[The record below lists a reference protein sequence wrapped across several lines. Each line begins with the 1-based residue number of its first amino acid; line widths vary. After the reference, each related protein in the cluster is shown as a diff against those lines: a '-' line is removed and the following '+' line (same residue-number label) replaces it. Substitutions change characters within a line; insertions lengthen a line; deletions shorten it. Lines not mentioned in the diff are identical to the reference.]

1 MSGAERGTTRSV
13 TSAALPPVLP
23 EGPELRLAVARA
35 RWLELQD
42 ELLRGVTHALS
53 NRIATVSAAAY
64 MLDHADIDCH
74 EAAESL
80 RTETERMDALLQLLR
95 LLPAH
100 DDSSF
105 EPVAPI
111 DVVEQAVALHAHHP
125 DLRDVTVTVSQGAN
139 VLPVLV
145 EPHAFLQA
153 LLLAITAAKR
163 TAFPRMIGVT
173 LDVSGDAD
181 VVRITVAPESDGHAV
196 DGTRT
201 AIDAAAADS
210 CLFSAH
216 GSAAPRDDGGATL
229 TLPTLPAARRAGR

>member
-1 MSGAERGTTRSV
+1 V
-13 TSAALPPVLP
+13 ALPPVLSD
-23 EGPELRLAVARA
+23 GPELRLAVARA

-64 MLDHADIDCH
+64 MLEHGDMSCQ
-74 EAAESL
+74 EAAASL
-80 RTETERMDALLQLLR
+80 RRETERMDALLQLLR

-111 DVVEQAVALHAHHP
+111 DVVEQAVALHEHHP
-125 DLRDVTVTVSQGAN
+125 DLRDVTVTVTQQEN

-145 EPHAFLQA
+145 EPHAFMQA
-153 LLLAITAAKR
+153 MLLALTSAKR

-181 VVRITVAPESDGHAV
+181 MVCITVAPEAGGHAV
-196 DGTRT
+196 DATRA
-201 AIDAAAADS
+201 AIDAAAADC
-210 CLFSAH
+210 CLLSAH

>member
-1 MSGAERGTTRSV
+1 MSGAKGDPTRSV
-13 TSAALPPVLP
+13 TSAALPLVLP
-23 EGPELRLAVARA
+23 EGAELRLAVARA

-64 MLDHADIDCH
+64 MLEHEDMNCH
-74 EAAESL
+74 EAAVSL

-100 DDSSF
+100 DARGL
-105 EPVAPI
+105 EPVAPM
-111 DVVEQAVALHAHHP
+111 DVIGQAVALHEHHP
-125 DLRDVTVTVSQGAN
+125 DLRDVAVTVTQAAN

-145 EPHAFLQA
+145 DPHAFLQA
-153 LLLAITAAKR
+153 VLLALTAAKR

-173 LDVSGDAD
+173 LDVSGDTE
-181 VVRITVAPESDGHAV
+181 VVRVTVSPDTAGHLV
-196 DGTRT
+196 DTTRN

-210 CLFSAH
+210 CLLSAH
-216 GSAAPRDDGGATL
+216 GSAAPREEGGTTL
-229 TLPTLPAARRAGR
+229 TLPSLSAARRAGR